1 MKNSQ
6 DDSSI
11 LSLLLKNSIVRFIA
25 GVLSLLIIL
34 RVSYSINYKAI
45 EILLKSLGY
54 GFFCYLTT
62 PFIIYWLAYASQ
74 GVATAK
80 KMTITVALM
89 ALYSYIIWDAYFFFR
104 AAFAQIAH
112 GATSSL

>member
-6 DDSSI
+6 DNHTI

-25 GVLSLLIIL
+25 GVLSFFIIL
-34 RVSYSINYKAI
+34 RLSRSINYKAI

-54 GFFCYLTT
+54 SFFCYLTT
-62 PFIIYWLAYASQ
+62 PFMIYWLAYVSQ

-80 KMTITVALM
+80 KMIITVALM

-104 AAFAQIAH
+104 SAFAQLAH
-112 GATSSL
+112 GAASSL